1 MAECSAI
8 MGTRSFWVLVSCVSV
23 GAVIALPSAA
33 SAQDA
38 TTQST
43 VPSTTTTMGQ
53 TTAASATT
61 GATGQTG
68 ADAPTPQKDGRA
80 PAHMSVVVHGIHKDH
95 KVRVGKQARAFGYLR
110 PFVPG
115 EHVRVKL
122 VEAGKVVRNVNPEVN
137 KVPGKDKGR
146 FNFHSNDLIAPGSYK
161 IIAEHER
168 TANQRRVVARS
179 KKFGVDYPDLDPGN
193 RSSVVRTFNQL
204 LDKRGY
210 YSSHGKKYGIRTQ
223 WAVMAF
229 RKVNG
234 MARNYNATPRIF
246 RKLAADKGG
255 FQPQVPGRRQA
266 RRGRH
271 LQAGDGPGRTMA
283 RPSTS
288 SRSRPAPR
296 RPRPISG
303 HFHFYR
309 KDPGYNS
316 ERHVLLGVLH
326 PRLRHP
332 RLRPGAALQREPR
345 LRPQP
350 DPRLDLHLQLDLAR
364 GLDLRLPVASGADDV
379 A

>member
-1 MAECSAI
+1 

-53 TTAASATT
+53 TTATSATT

-95 KVRVGKQARAFGYLR
+95 KVRVGKPARAFGYLR

-122 VEAGKVVRNVNPEVN
+122 VEAGKVLRNVNPEVN

-146 FNFHSNDLIAPGSYK
+146 FNFHSNDLITPGSYK

-193 RSSVVRTFNQL
+193 RRSVVSTFNQL
-204 LDKRGY
+204 LNKRGY
-210 YSSHGKKYGIRTQ
+210 YSSHGKKYNIRTQ

-234 MARNYNATPRIF
+234 MARNYNATPQIF
-246 RKLAADKGG
+246 RKLAANKGKFHLKYPG
-255 FQPQVPGRRQA
+255 GGKHVEVDISKQV
-266 RRGRH
+266 
-271 LQAGDGPGRTMA
+271 MA
-283 RPSTS
+283 LANHGKAQHVFAVSTGA
-288 SRSRPAPR
+288 PATPTIR
-296 RPRPISG
+296 G
-303 HFHFYR
+303 HFHFSR

-316 ERHVLLGVLH
+316 ERMYYSVYFIRGYATHGYD
-326 PRLRHP
+326 
-332 RLRPGAALQREPR
+332 
-345 LRPQP
+345 P
-350 DPRLDLHLQLDLAR
+350 DP
-364 GLDLRLPVASGADDV
+364 PYNASHGCVRNPIPDSIFIYNWISLGDSIWV
-379 A
+379 YQ

>member
-1 MAECSAI
+1 

-95 KVRVGKQARAFGYLR
+95 KVRVGKPARAFGYLR

-122 VEAGKVVRNVNPEVN
+122 FEAGKVLRNVNPEVN

-193 RSSVVRTFNQL
+193 RSSVVSTFNQL
-204 LDKRGY
+204 LNKRGY
-210 YSSHGKKYGIRTQ
+210 YSSHGKKYNIRTQ

-234 MARNYNATPRIF
+234 MARNYNATPQIF
-246 RKLAADKGG
+246 RKLAANKGKFHLKYPG
-255 FQPQVPGRRQA
+255 GGKHVEVDISKQVMALANHGKAQHVFA
-266 RRGRH
+266 RLHR
-271 LQAGDGPGRTMA
+271 GPGH
-283 RPSTS
+283 SDH
-288 SRSRPAPR
+288 
-296 RPRPISG
+296 PRPLPLLPQG
-303 HFHFYR
+303 
-309 KDPGYNS
+309 PGLQLGA
-316 ERHVLLGVLH
+316 HVLLGVLH
-326 PRLRHP
+326 PGLRHS
-332 RLRPGAALQREPR
+332 RLRPGPALQREPR

-364 GLDLRLPVASGADDV
+364 GLDLGLPVASGADDV